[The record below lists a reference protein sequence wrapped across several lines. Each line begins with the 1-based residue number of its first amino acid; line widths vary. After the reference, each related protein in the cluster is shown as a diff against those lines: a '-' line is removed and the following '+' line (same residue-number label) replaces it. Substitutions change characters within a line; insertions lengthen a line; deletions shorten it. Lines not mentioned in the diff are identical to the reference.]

1 MIKIFTYYFLL
12 VSQTILSQSISC
24 FDVDR
29 NNLEKIVLDH
39 YQFDPEKREASRFLI
54 SNMDIHYSQNYK
66 WMDVSNKKIEF
77 NEFDYPNMEIAV
89 KAFQKLQDSIKV
101 TPRLYKIMDIDIV
114 TPEFLIKN
122 IDLAFAAWKN
132 NPWSKSYDFK
142 TFCEYILP
150 YRSLTEPL
158 EDWREDFT
166 LLTSGAIN
174 TVINK
179 QDPADV
185 AIQTILTLKNF
196 RFLNSRPDPIP
207 YLSPKQLLFR
217 RQGDCGDLA
226 NLTLLACRSMGL
238 AITFDF
244 TPYYGASSKRHF
256 WDTVIDANGKHIP
269 FNGNCFGNP
278 QGLPHAYNATE
289 KRLAKVFRKTYSIQQ
304 NTLAVLKDS
313 LSIPDGF
320 LREKNILDVTSEYVP
335 TGNII
340 YPVANT
346 NKETIGYLNVFNLAK
361 WNVTDWGKKVGNTI
375 EYQNLGTSIVY
386 LPGLYNSD
394 TKKMNYAP
402 YPILLNAD
410 KQQQLLRPDYSKTF
424 SYNISRDKTKKG
436 PTLDFNSFE
445 VFENETFSLYVW
457 DNGWKKIEDS
467 KAQSD
472 FIRFSKIPDN
482 GLFLV
487 LCPKSN
493 GYERIFIIN
502 SQTKQIEW
510 Y

>member
-1 MIKIFTYYFLL
+1 MIKIFTYCFLL
-12 VSQTILSQSISC
+12 VSQTLLSQSISL
-24 FDVDR
+24 FDANK

-39 YQFDPEKREASRFLI
+39 YKSDPEKTKAAQFLI
-54 SNMDIHYSQNYK
+54 SNMDIHYSENYK
-66 WMDVSNKKIEF
+66 WVDKNDKKISF

-101 TPRLYKIMDIDIV
+101 SPKLYKTKDIDIV

-122 IDLAFAAWKN
+122 IDLAFSVWKN
-132 NPWSKSYDFK
+132 NLWSKSYDFK

-158 EDWREDFT
+158 EDWRENFAFLSSD
-166 LLTSGAIN
+166 AIN

-179 QDPADV
+179 QDPVDV
-185 AIQTILTLKNF
+185 ATQTILTLKNF
-196 RFLNSRPDPIP
+196 RFLNSRPDPIS

-238 AITFDF
+238 AVTFDF
-244 TPYYGASSKRHF
+244 TPYYAASSKRHF
-256 WDTVIDANGKHIP
+256 WDTIIDENGKHIP

-278 QGLPHAYNATE
+278 QGLPNAYNATE
-289 KRLAKVFRKTYSIQQ
+289 KRLAKVFRKTYSVQQ

-313 LSIPDGF
+313 LSIPEGF

-335 TGNII
+335 VGKII
-340 YPVANT
+340 YPFPIT
-346 NKETIGYLNVFNLAK
+346 NKETISFLNVFNLGK
-361 WNVTDWGKKVGNTI
+361 WKATDWGKKSGTNM
-375 EYQNLGTSIVY
+375 EYLNLGTNIVY
-386 LPGLYNSD
+386 LPSLYKPD

-402 YPILLNAD
+402 YPILLNID
-410 KQQQLLRPDYSKTF
+410 KKQQVLRPDYSKTF
-424 SYNISRDKTKKG
+424 SYNITRDKTKKA
-436 PTLDFNSFE
+436 PNLDFNSFE
-445 VFENETFSLYVW
+445 VFENEVFNLYVW
-457 DNGWKKIEDS
+457 DNGWRKIEEA

-482 GLFLV
+482 GLFWV
-487 LCPKSN
+487 LCSKSN
-493 GYERIFIIN
+493 GYERIFVIN
-502 SQTKQIEW
+502 SHTKQIEW

>member
-1 MIKIFTYYFLL
+1 MF
-12 VSQTILSQSISC
+12 SQTILSQSISES
-24 FDVDR
+24 DLRV
-29 NNLEKIVLDH
+29 NNLTNFMMEH
-39 YQFDPEKREASRFLI
+39 YQFDLEKREAAKFLI
-54 SNMDIHYSQNYK
+54 SNMDIHYSENYH
-66 WMDVSNKKIEF
+66 WINKNDEKVNF
-77 NEFDYPNMEIAV
+77 NEFDYPNLEIAV
-89 KAFQKLQDSIKV
+89 KAFRALQDSIKV
-101 TPRLYKIMDIDIV
+101 TPKLYKIMDLDIV
-114 TPEFLIKN
+114 TPEFLIRD
-122 IDLAFAAWKN
+122 IDLAFNAWKN
-132 NPWSKSYDFK
+132 NSWSKSYDFK

-150 YRSLTEPL
+150 YRSLIEPL
-158 EDWREDFT
+158 EDWREEYTT
-166 LLTSGAIN
+166 LVSGAIN
-174 TVINK
+174 TITNK
-179 QDPADV
+179 QDPVDV
-185 AIQTILTLKNF
+185 ATQTILTLKNF

-238 AITFDF
+238 AVTFDF

-256 WDTVIDANGKHIP
+256 WDTIIDENGKHIP

-313 LSIPDGF
+313 LSIPEGF
-320 LREKNILDVTSEYVP
+320 LREKNILDVTSEYIPV
-335 TGNII
+335 GKII
-340 YPVANT
+340 YPFPIT
-346 NKETIGYLNVFNLAK
+346 NKETISFLNVFNLGK
-361 WNVTDWGKKVGNTI
+361 WKATDWGKKSGGNM
-375 EYQNLGTSIVY
+375 EYLNLGTNIVY
-386 LPGLYNSD
+386 LPSLYKPD

-402 YPILLNAD
+402 YPILLNSD
-410 KQQQLLRPDYSKTF
+410 KKQQVLRPDYSKTF

-445 VFENETFSLYVW
+445 VFENEIFSLYVW
-457 DNGWKKIEDS
+457 DNGWKKLEEA
-467 KAQSD
+467 KAQKD
-472 FIRFSKIPDN
+472 FIKFSKIPDN
-482 GLFLV
+482 GLFLL

-502 SQTKQIEW
+502 SKTKQIEW